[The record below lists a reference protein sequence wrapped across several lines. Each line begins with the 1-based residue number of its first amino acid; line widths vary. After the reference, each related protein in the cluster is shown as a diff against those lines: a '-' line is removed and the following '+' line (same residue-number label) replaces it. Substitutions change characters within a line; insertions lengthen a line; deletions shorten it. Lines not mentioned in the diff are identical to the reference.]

1 MFNNKNNIYVIET
14 KFGNFEISIRNKNIT
29 RFYPTVKKETLLLNP
44 MIKLI
49 KKEIDDY
56 IEGRLSKFTFKSTPF
71 GTIFEL
77 KVWIEI
83 KKINYGQTM
92 SYLNI
97 AEMLQTYPRAVGNAC
112 SRNTCLLFIPCHR
125 VIKEDKTLGGFL
137 MGKKNKEILLKLERQ
152 D

>member
-1 MFNNKNNIYVIET
+1 MFNNKINIYVIKT
-14 KFGNFEISIRNKNIT
+14 KFGNFEINIINKYIT

-44 MIKLI
+44 TIRLI
-49 KKEIDDY
+49 KKEINDY
-56 IEGRLSKFTFKSTPF
+56 IDGRLSKFTFKSTPF
-71 GTIFEL
+71 GTIFQL

-97 AEMLQTYPRAVGNAC
+97 AKKLKTSPRAIGNAC
-112 SRNTCLLFIPCHR
+112 SKNTCLLFIPCHR

>member
-1 MFNNKNNIYVIET
+1 MFNNKNNIYVIKT
-14 KFGNFEISIRNKNIT
+14 KFGNFEINIRNESIT

-44 MIKLI
+44 MVRLI
-49 KKEIDDY
+49 KNEINDY

-71 GTIFEL
+71 GTIFQL

-83 KKINYGQTM
+83 KKINYGQTI

-97 AEMLQTYPRAVGNAC
+97 AKKLQTSPRAVGNAC
-112 SRNTCLLFIPCHR
+112 SKNTCLLFIPCHR
-125 VIKEDKTLGGFL
+125 VIKEDTTLGGFL